1 MIIIFICMDLL
12 YYLRSFCIYL
22 QELKMAK
29 ATPKLF
35 PRRKFSLQT
44 VIFTILMHCLYG
56 YHRNFKF
63 RRISTI
69 RPVFPD
75 YLSVCYDCALLVNL
89 CVTLC
94 WLLSILCTLF
104 RRKQPLNDLCK
115 VLVKD
120 ELQFLV
126 NLENKGLRLYQNGL
140 FYRYFTRIVPR
151 FYLTLHFL
159 LIFSERLFYR
169 KPFSN
174 SW

>member
-1 MIIIFICMDLL
+1 
-12 YYLRSFCIYL
+12 
-22 QELKMAK
+22 MAK

-35 PRRKFSLQT
+35 LQRKSSLQA

-56 YHRNFKF
+56 YPRHFKF
-63 RRISTI
+63 RRISAI

-75 YLSVCYDCALLVNL
+75 CLSVCYDCALLVNL

-94 WLLSILCTLF
+94 WFLSILCTLF
-104 RRKQPLNDLCK
+104 WRKQPLNDLGK

-126 NLENKGLRLYQNGL
+126 NLENKGLRLYQNEL
-140 FYRYFTRIVPR
+140 LYRYFTRIVPR
-151 FYLTLHFL
+151 FYVTLHFFL
-159 LIFSERLFYR
+159 TFSERLFYR

>member
-1 MIIIFICMDLL
+1 
-12 YYLRSFCIYL
+12 
-22 QELKMAK
+22 MAK

-35 PRRKFSLQT
+35 LQRKSSLQA

-56 YHRNFKF
+56 YPRHFKF
-63 RRISTI
+63 RRISAI

-75 YLSVCYDCALLVNL
+75 CLSVCYDCALLVNL

-94 WLLSILCTLF
+94 WFLSILCTLF
-104 RRKQPLNDLCK
+104 WRKQPLNDLCK

-126 NLENKGLRLYQNGL
+126 NLENKGLRLYQNEL
-140 FYRYFTRIVPR
+140 LYRYFTRIVPR
-151 FYLTLHFL
+151 FYVTLHFFL
-159 LIFSERLFYR
+159 TFSERLFYR